1 MIDATEARAITE
13 ANNPDLLKRVLDDVS
28 AQIEKAAK
36 AGQNSLRTYGLDG
49 CFGVSDLY
57 NGNTP
62 LVDKAI
68 KALKTYGYDAK
79 IKCEMKQ
86 FVDIYLEVKW

>member
-1 MIDATEARAITE
+1 MISAKEARNITE
-13 ANNPDLLKRVLDDVS
+13 ANNPNLLERVLDDVS
-28 AQIEKAAK
+28 AQIAKAAK

-49 CFGVSDLY
+49 CFGNSELY

-68 KALKTYGYDAK
+68 KALKTHGYDAQ
-79 IKCEMKQ
+79 IKCEMRQ